1 MNCAECN
8 DKECY
13 QGKDCTKI
21 KQEVIASYQ
30 DKQDRKLLEVST
42 EIEGRYYMKLC
53 RLEELIEFSKKM
65 GYKKLG
71 VVFCIGLSQEAKI
84 LTTLLKKKFKVFSVC
99 CKVCG
104 IDKKIFNLK
113 QINEKRYET
122 ICDPIG
128 QAKIL
133 NKRKTDLNI
142 ILGLCMG
149 HDILFSKH
157 SQAPVTTLVVKD
169 RVLAHNSIGAIYSRY
184 YHNKLNKIYE
194 E

>member
-1 MNCAECN
+1 MDCTNCEN
-8 DKECY
+8 KECY

-21 KQEVIASYQ
+21 KQKIIASYQ
-30 DKQDRKLLEVST
+30 DKKDRRLLRVST

-53 RLEELIEFSKKM
+53 RLEELIEFSKMM

-71 VVFCIGLSQEAKI
+71 VVFCIGLSEEAKI
-84 LTTLLKKKFKVFSVC
+84 LTVLLKKKFKVFSVC

-104 IDKKIFNLK
+104 IDKKIFSLK
-113 QINEKRYET
+113 QIDEKRYEA
-122 ICDPIG
+122 ICNPIG
-128 QAKIL
+128 QAEIL
-133 NKRKTDLNI
+133 NKKKTDLNI

-169 RVLAHNSIGAIYSRY
+169 RVLSHNPIGAIYSRY
-184 YHNKLNKIYE
+184 YHNKLNKIYGE
-194 E
+194 

>member
-1 MNCAECN
+1 MDCSNCEN
-8 DKECY
+8 KECY
-13 QGKDCTKI
+13 QGKDCTNI
-21 KQEVIASYQ
+21 KQEVVTSYK
-30 DKQDRKLLEVST
+30 DKQNRKILKVST
-42 EIEGRYYMKLC
+42 EIEGRYYMKLT
-53 RLEELIEFSKKM
+53 RSEELIEFSKRM
-65 GYKKLG
+65 GYKRLG
-71 VVFCIGLSQEAKI
+71 VVFCIGLSQEAKT

-104 IDKKIFNLK
+104 IDKKMFNLK
-113 QINEKRYET
+113 QIDDKRYEA

-133 NKRKTDLNI
+133 NRKKTDLNI

-169 RVLAHNSIGAIYSRY
+169 RVLAHNPIGAIYSRY
-184 YHNKLNKIYE
+184 YHNKLNKIYGE
-194 E
+194 